1 MLTHSQKQQSGE
13 GPHKTPSFN
22 TASTETAE
30 VVPRFLVVKST
41 EDGMENFSNISPF
54 VIMKNMYGLIG
65 ETHLIKKV
73 KDGLLVQTKS
83 EKQSKRLIEV
93 TRFAGKSVKVEA
105 HPTLN
110 ISKGVVFCRDLLNC
124 TLEEILEELKNSGV
138 IQVKRIK
145 TKKEGTLTDTPNHVL
160 TFNTPSLPSYIN
172 VAFYKLKVRPY
183 IPPPVRCFNCQLFGH
198 VAEKCLSTKICAC
211 GQPPHEPPCSDNKK
225 CANCEGPH
233 SAGYKNCPTYKM
245 ESEIQKIKT
254 IERITYSEAKKKVSV
269 STPKPN
275 LSYSAATAAAT
286 SKQNKTE
293 DIIKEILPRLEV
305 LIRNTIISNLNT
317 HKTNYEFL
325 QPTRPR
331 SESVSTVQSNT
342 SKRGLD
348 QMDSTSEDETKDPK
362 KQRGWPKGKPRK

>member
-1 MLTHSQKQQSGE
+1 MLTHSQKNQSGE
-13 GPHKTPSFN
+13 GPHKTPSN
-22 TASTETAE
+22 NAASTETAE
-30 VVPRFLVVKST
+30 VIPRFLLVKST
-41 EDGMENFSNISPF
+41 EDGMESFSKMSPF

-65 ETHLIKKV
+65 ETHLIRKV
-73 KDGLLVQTKS
+73 KDGILVQTKS
-83 EKQSKRLIEV
+83 EKQSKRLIEI
-93 TRFAGKSVKVEA
+93 TRFAGKLVKVEA

-124 TLEEILEELKNSGV
+124 TLEEILEELKSSGV
-138 IQVKRIK
+138 IQVKRLR
-145 TKKEGTLTDTPNHVL
+145 TKKEGTFIDTPNHVL
-160 TFNTPSLPSYIN
+160 TFNSPSLPSNIN

-198 VAEKCLSTKICAC
+198 VAEKCQSTKICAC

-225 CANCEGPH
+225 CVNCQGPH
-233 SAGYKNCPTYKM
+233 SAGYKNCPTYKV
-245 ESEIQKIKT
+245 ENAIQKVKT
-254 IERITYSEAKKKVSV
+254 IEKITYSEAKKKVTV

-275 LSYSAATAAAT
+275 ISYSAATT
-286 SKQNKTE
+286 STQDKTE
-293 DIIKEILPRLEV
+293 DMIKEILPRLEV
-305 LIRNTIISNLNT
+305 LIRNTIIANLNNQ
-317 HKTNYEFL
+317 KANLEFL

-348 QMDSTSEDETKDPK
+348 QMDSTSEDETKDSK